1 MQPDRRLIY
10 LMNVGFR
17 RLQRGVE
24 QHMLAGKNL
33 TAAQAGVLFIL
44 GRKDGALIGEVA
56 DALDLVPSAMTGL
69 ATRMERA
76 GFIRRK
82 RDDQDSRALRLYLT
96 PAGRDARR
104 HASVRA
110 QALNARLTEGFSD
123 AEIEIVS
130 RWLTS
135 LQHKFPKDIEP
146 SETE

>member
-10 LMNVGFR
+10 LMSVGFR
-17 RLQRGVE
+17 RLQRGME
-24 QHMLAGKNL
+24 QHMLAGQNL
-33 TAAQAGVLFIL
+33 SAAQAGVLFVL
-44 GRKDGALIGEVA
+44 GQKDGALIGEVA

-96 PAGRDARR
+96 PAGRDARK
-104 HASVRA
+104 HATARA
-110 QALNARLTEGFSD
+110 QGLNAKLIEGFLD
-123 AEIEIVS
+123 AEIDVVS

-135 LQHKFPKDIEP
+135 LQRKFPKD
-146 SETE
+146 TEQSQTE

>member
-10 LMNVGFR
+10 LMSVGFR
-17 RLQRGVE
+17 RLQRGME
-24 QHMLAGKNL
+24 QHMLAGQNL
-33 TAAQAGVLFIL
+33 SAAQAGVLFVL
-44 GRKDGALIGEVA
+44 GQKDGALIGEVA

-96 PAGRDARR
+96 PAGRDVRK
-104 HASVRA
+104 HATARA
-110 QALNARLTEGFSD
+110 QALNARLTEGFTD
-123 AEIEIVS
+123 AEIDVVS

-135 LQHKFPKDIEP
+135 LQRKFPKDTGQSQPE
-146 SETE
+146 